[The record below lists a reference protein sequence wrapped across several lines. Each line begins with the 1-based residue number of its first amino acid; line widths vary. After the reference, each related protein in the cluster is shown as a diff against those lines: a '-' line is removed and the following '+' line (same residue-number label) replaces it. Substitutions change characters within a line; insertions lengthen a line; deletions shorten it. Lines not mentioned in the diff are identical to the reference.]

1 MMQKAAGGIAAQLLL
16 QSSSVRA
23 VVCQQLGPLDD
34 LVIEDRQPLAPGP
47 DEAVIDVRAA
57 GVNYVDGLICQG
69 RYQIKPPTPFVPG
82 SEIAGDVAAVGSAV
96 KGVAAGDRVIAMTGF
111 GGFADQV
118 AVPAASVIPIPEA
131 LSFAQAAALIQS
143 YSTALFTLTRRTS
156 VAAGEWV
163 LVLGAGG
170 GIGLACIDV
179 AVALGAH
186 VIAAAS
192 TPDKLEAAEA
202 MGAEAIIAYED
213 EDLKTRARELSGGG
227 VDVVVDAVG
236 GRHAEPALRA
246 TRWSGRFCVV
256 GFASGTIPSLPLN
269 QVLLNN
275 RTVVGVDW
283 GAWTFRDQ
291 DGYRALLGEMM
302 DMVGA
307 GKLHPPVPSERSLV
321 EAAKAMEDLIERRVT
336 GKVVLVP

>member
-1 MMQKAAGGIAAQLLL
+1 M
-16 QSSSVRA
+16 RA

-34 LVIEDRQPLAPGP
+34 LEIEDRQRLAPGP
-47 DEAVIDVRAA
+47 DEAIVEVRAA

-82 SEIAGDVAAVGSAV
+82 SEIAGEVSAVGAAVN
-96 KGVAAGDRVIAMTGF
+96 GVAPGDRVIAMTGF
-111 GGFADQV
+111 GGFADEV
-118 AVPAASVIPIPEA
+118 AVPAASVIAIPEA
-131 LSFAQAAALIQS
+131 LSYAQAAALIQS
-143 YSTALFTLTRRTS
+143 YSTALFTLTKRTS

-192 TPDKLEAAEA
+192 SPDKLEAAEA
-202 MGAEAIIAYED
+202 MGAEATIAYED

-227 VDVVVDAVG
+227 VDLVIDAVG
-236 GRHAEPALRA
+236 GKHAEPALRA
-246 TRWSGRFCVV
+246 TRWNGRFCVV
-256 GFASGTIPSLPLN
+256 GFASGSIPSVPLN

-291 DGYRALLGEMM
+291 AGYRALLDDLMV
-302 DMVGA
+302 MVGA
-307 GKLHPPVPSERSLV
+307 GKLHPPVPAERPLV
-321 EAAKAMEDLIERRVT
+321 EAATAMADLIERRVT
-336 GKVVLVP
+336 GKLVLVP